1 MKARS
6 LIVFLLLLGLAGCQS
21 GPPQF
26 QFGAYSEA
34 ERFYEKEEYAKAIT
48 KYQEY
53 LRENR
58 QGNMAV
64 IAQYYMAKSH
74 EALGQTDEARSLYE
88 KIMKEHPALIWAE
101 FSKSRL
107 KEIDSRAAAH

>member
-6 LIVFLLLLGLAGCQS
+6 FVVLLFLLGLAGCQ
-21 GPPQF
+21 GRPLQF
-26 QFGAYSEA
+26 EFGAYSEA
-34 ERFYEKEEYAKAIT
+34 ERFYERKEYGKAIT

-53 LRENR
+53 LHENR
-58 QGNMAV
+58 EGNMVV

-74 EALGQTDEARSLYE
+74 EELGQVEEARSLYE
-88 KIMKEHPALIWAE
+88 RIVKEHPALIWAE

-107 KEIDSRAAAH
+107 KEIDSRTTAH